1 MARLI
6 VEAVTNENTG
16 SDSVGRLNLFVSVS
30 RADDGTPVT
39 GLTKDNFRIS
49 SSIGIVIDPA
59 VSSTVSEAKWEPGD
73 SELSGCYRISILR
86 GGGDNWSKG
95 ELYAFGIQV
104 RVNEG
109 GSPVHFGQTAV
120 SVTSLGT

>member
-6 VEAVTNENTG
+6 VEAVTNESTG
-16 SDSVGRLNLFVSVS
+16 SDTVSHLLLFVSVS
-30 RADDGTPVT
+30 RADDGRPVT

-49 SSIGIVIDPA
+49 SSIGLVIDPTL
-59 VSSTVSEAKWEPGD
+59 SSTLSEAKWEPGD
-73 SELSGCYRISILR
+73 SELSGCYRMSVLR
-86 GGGDNWSKG
+86 GGGEKWTKG
-95 ELYAFGIQV
+95 QLYAFGLQV

-109 GSPVHFGQTAV
+109 GSPVHFGQTVV

>member
-6 VEAVTNENTG
+6 VEAVTNESTS
-16 SDSVGRLNLFVSVS
+16 SDTVSHLLLFVSVS

-49 SSIGIVIDPA
+49 SSIGVVIDPSI
-59 VSSTVSEAKWEPGD
+59 SSFSEAKWEPGD
-73 SELSGCYRISILR
+73 SELSGCYRLSILR
-86 GGGDNWSKG
+86 GGGQNWFKN
-95 ELYAFGIQV
+95 ELYAFGLQV
-104 RVNEG
+104 RVNQG